1 MPRLYFT
8 SLVDLAAAAAEY
20 VLNRLPGRW
29 L

>member
-1 MPRLYFT
+1 MRIYFA

-20 VLNRLPGRW
+20 VLNRLPGGW